1 MTDRIRTIH
10 VTLDQD
16 YRVDDG
22 KAIIHAIK
30 MVKGV
35 ATAEYGDV
43 VSLEQHVTRE
53 VVREELAKEIRDVL
67 KPAWVKRVE
76 AAETSQEKR

>member
-10 VTLDQD
+10 VTLDRD

-22 KAIIHAIK
+22 EGILNAIR

-35 ATAEYGDV
+35 AHAEYGDV
-43 VSLEQHVTRE
+43 VSLEQHSAREQGRDELAREIRE
-53 VVREELAKEIRDVL
+53 VI
-67 KPAWVKRVE
+67 KPAWMKRAE
-76 AAETSQEKR
+76 ARARE